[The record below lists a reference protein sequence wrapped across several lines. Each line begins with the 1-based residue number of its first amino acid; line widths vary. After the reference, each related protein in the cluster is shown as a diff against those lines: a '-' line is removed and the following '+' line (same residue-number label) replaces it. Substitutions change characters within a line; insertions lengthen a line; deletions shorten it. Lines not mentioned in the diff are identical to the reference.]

1 MNVQIAKEDLF
12 NQKELDDI
20 SDDVLFEQ
28 ATVEMEKQTEMK
40 KGEIFD
46 DKIIKIYNKK
56 LNKYWE
62 CSYSTFLRNWSNYG
76 WIIVK

>member
-1 MNVQIAKEDLF
+1 
-12 NQKELDDI
+12 
-20 SDDVLFEQ
+20 
-28 ATVEMEKQTEMK
+28 MEKQTEMK

-62 CSYSTFLRNWSNYG
+62 CSYFTFLRNWSNYG
-76 WIIVK
+76 WIIVKSHPAIKAPLSN